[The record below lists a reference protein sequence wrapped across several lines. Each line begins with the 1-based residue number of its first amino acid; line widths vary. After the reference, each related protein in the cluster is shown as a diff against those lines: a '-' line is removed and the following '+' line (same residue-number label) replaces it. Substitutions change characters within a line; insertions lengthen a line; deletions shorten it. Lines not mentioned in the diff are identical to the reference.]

1 MALSGTATT
10 TPDALLAAIIATLQS
25 GYSSRFAAS
34 VHVGLWNPHTL
45 KNPDG
50 SIALPSPA
58 VLLEPGPSALIVD
71 EVAIGRTTYGEGD
84 LIDWRAYH
92 LVGQHASLNG
102 TERDTWELATITRA
116 LLRAPDERGR
126 RGQRWG
132 LADAVDVPTP
142 EISHEPVDIETPG
155 YSCRRLIW
163 RQAVRFADDYTP

>member
-25 GYSSRFAAS
+25 HYSTRFGAT
-34 VHVGLWNPHTL
+34 VHVGLWNPYTL

-50 SIALPSPA
+50 SIALATPA
-58 VLLEPGPSALIVD
+58 ILLEPGPSALIID
-71 EVAIGRTTYGEGD
+71 DVAIGRGTYGEGE
-84 LIDWRAYH
+84 LIDWHAYH
-92 LVGQHASLNG
+92 IVGQHESLNG
-102 TERDTWELATITRA
+102 TERDTWEMATITRA
-116 LLRAPDERGR
+116 CLRAPDARGR

-142 EISHEPVDIETPG
+142 ELTHEPVDIEAPG
-155 YSCRRLIW
+155 YSCRRLTW